1 MTRLAPATAAI
12 LLICSA
18 LLGSLPAAHGQ
29 TAASASDLAAVLQV
43 GPAGAGHEAGR
54 AAAARLSQL
63 PSEQIDTVLGAFAEA
78 SPLVKNWLRVIASSV
93 ADNGDFPRA
102 ALLAFLADRQRD
114 QDARHLAFQLLMSED
129 PDSLPMLMEGAE
141 TDPSLPIR
149 HLAISRLLE
158 RGEKQREANET
169 EAAVAT
175 LRLALAEGRNP
186 DQLKAAA
193 GALEKL
199 GQAVDLANELGMVRD
214 WWAMGTYDNKDSQHF
229 ATAYLPETVY
239 ANTGRLPVAWLAD
252 QAPVRDAEAASAT
265 QVTHRVTSDD
275 ALGMVNL
282 NPPFA
287 NAKDAVIY
295 AYVEFEVDP
304 TYFTADA
311 AADGSR
317 VAQARLGSITANKV
331 WVNGTLAIANDVYHS
346 GTRIDQYIGEC
357 HLKPGLNTVL
367 VKVLQ
372 NAQTEPWAQD
382 FQFQFRFT
390 DLTGA
395 GLDIRA
401 TTPAA
406 K

>member
-1 MTRLAPATAAI
+1 MNRFALPSAT
-12 LLICSA
+12 LLLLSCA
-18 LLGSLPAAHGQ
+18 LLGSHPAARGQ
-29 TAASASDLAAVLQV
+29 TAAPSSDLAAVLNV
-43 GPAGAGHEAGR
+43 GPAGAGHAAGR

-63 PSEQIDTVLGAFAEA
+63 PSEQITTLLDGFTEA
-78 SPLVKNWLRVIASSV
+78 SPLGKNWLRVIASSV
-93 ADNGDFPRA
+93 ADNGEFPRA
-102 ALLAFLADRQRD
+102 ALLAFLADRQHD
-114 QDARHLAFQLLMSED
+114 QDARHLAFQLLVAQE
-129 PDSLPMLMEGAE
+129 PDSLPQLIEGAE

-149 HLAISRLLE
+149 HLAIARLLE
-158 RGEKQREANET
+158 RAEKQIEAKES
-169 EAAVAT
+169 EAAVAS

-193 GALEKL
+193 GSLEKL
-199 GQAVDLANELGMVRD
+199 GQPVDLANELGMLRD
-214 WWAMGTYDNKDSQHF
+214 WWALGTYNNKDSQHF

-239 ANTGRLPVAWLAD
+239 ANTGRLPSAWLAD
-252 QAPVRDAEAASAT
+252 QAPIRDADAQAAT
-265 QVTHRVTSDD
+265 QVAHRLTSDD
-275 ALGMVNL
+275 SLGMVNL
-282 NPPFA
+282 NPAFA

-304 TYFTADA
+304 EYFAKNA

-317 VAQARLGSITANKV
+317 VAQARLGCITANKV
-331 WVNGTLAIANDVYHS
+331 WVNGALAIANEVYHS

-357 HLKPGLNTVL
+357 NLKPGLNTVL
-367 VKVLQ
+367 IKVLQ

>member
-1 MTRLAPATAAI
+1 MTRLAPTTVAI
-12 LLICSA
+12 LLVCFA
-18 LLGSLPAAHGQ
+18 LLGSHTAVHGQ
-29 TAASASDLAAVLQV
+29 TVAASSDLATVLKV

-63 PSEQIDTVLGAFAEA
+63 PSEQIATVLGGFAEA

-93 ADNGDFPRA
+93 ADNGEFPSA
-102 ALLAFLADRQRD
+102 ALRAFLADRQHD
-114 QDARHLAFQLLMSED
+114 QDARHLAFQLLVAQD
-129 PDSLPMLMEGAE
+129 PDSLPQLIEGAE

-149 HLAISRLLE
+149 HLAIARLLE
-158 RGEKQREANET
+158 RAERQREANET
-169 EAAVAT
+169 EVAVAS

-193 GALEKL
+193 DSLEKL
-199 GQAVDLANELGMVRD
+199 GQPVNLANELGMLRD
-214 WWAMGTYDNKDSQHF
+214 WWTMGTYDNKDSQHF

-239 ANTGRLPVAWLAD
+239 ANTGRLPAAWLAD
-252 QAPVRDAEAASAT
+252 QAPVRDAEATSAT

-275 ALGMVNL
+275 SLGMIDL
-282 NPPFA
+282 NPAFA

-295 AYVEFEVDP
+295 AYVEFEVAP
-304 TYFTADA
+304 EYFAENA

-317 VAQARLGSITANKV
+317 VAQARLGCITANKV
-331 WVNGTLAIANDVYHS
+331 WVNGALAIANEVYHS
-346 GTRIDQYIGEC
+346 GSRIDQYIGEC
-357 HLKPGLNTVL
+357 NLKPGLNTVL
-367 VKVLQ
+367 IKVMQ

-401 TTPAA
+401 TTPTA